1 MTVEQIIGE
10 GLGLHH
16 PELSE
21 QARREAIVAM
31 LAEVGLDGTALSRY
45 PHEFSGGQRQR
56 IAIARAA
63 ILKPALMLLDEPT
76 SALDVSVQQQ
86 VLLLLADLQRKYGMS
101 YLFITHDLAVIR
113 AMSHRM
119 IVMQGGRIVETGPT
133 EQVFEAPQAPYTR
146 ELLDAVLD

>member
-1 MTVEQIIGE
+1 
-10 GLGLHH
+10 
-16 PELSE
+16 
-21 QARREAIVAM
+21 
-31 LAEVGLDGTALSRY
+31 
-45 PHEFSGGQRQR
+45 
-56 IAIARAA
+56 
-63 ILKPALMLLDEPT
+63 LLDEPT